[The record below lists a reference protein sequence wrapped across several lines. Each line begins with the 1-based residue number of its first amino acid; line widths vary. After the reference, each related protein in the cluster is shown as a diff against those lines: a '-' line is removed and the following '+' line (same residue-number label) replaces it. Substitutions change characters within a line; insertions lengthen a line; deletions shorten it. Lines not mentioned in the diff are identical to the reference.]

1 MSNYNSTST
10 DSITSGSILSTIM
23 RLFLRDCKHHLRK
36 QSDILN
42 PLCFFVIIC
51 SLFPLGLSA
60 DRELLNTIGGGVIW
74 VSVLLSLMMGLNQL
88 FRDDYEAGVLEQF
101 LFTNTSLT
109 QVALAKIAAYWCLSA
124 LPMIIMSPIV
134 GTAYH
139 LTSDQ
144 ILVLVLG
151 LALGSPTL
159 ALLGSIGAALTL
171 NLKNGGV
178 LLAILVLPL
187 FAPVL
192 IFGAG
197 MVNAVHIGLPVN
209 AQLSILGALMFGSL
223 SLAPFATSFALK
235 NSLDY

>member
-1 MSNYNSTST
+1 MN
-10 DSITSGSILSTIM
+10 GK
-23 RLFLRDCKHHLRK
+23 LFISLYLRDCKHQWRK

-51 SLFPLGLSA
+51 SLFPLALSA
-60 DRELLNTIGGGVIW
+60 DRDLLNLIGGGVIW
-74 VSVLLSLMMGLNQL
+74 VSVLLSMMMGLGQL

-101 LFTNTSLT
+101 VFTRASLT
-109 QVALAKIAAYWCLSA
+109 VVALAKIFAYWSLCA
-124 LPMIIMSPIV
+124 LPMILLAPV
-134 GTAYH
+134 LGTAYY
-139 LTSDQ
+139 LSASQ
-144 ILVLVLG
+144 IQALLIGLLLG
-151 LALGSPTL
+151 TPTL

-178 LLAILVLPL
+178 LLAILILPL

-197 MVNAVHIGLPVN
+197 MVTASNLGLPIT
-209 AQLSILGALMFGSL
+209 AQLYLLAAIMVGTLT
-223 SLAPFATSFALK
+223 LAPFATGLALR

>member
-1 MSNYNSTST
+1 MMNT
-10 DSITSGSILSTIM
+10 LF

-60 DRELLNTIGGGVIW
+60 NRELLNTIGGGVIW
-74 VSVLLSLMMGLNQL
+74 VSVLLSMMMGLNQI

-101 LFTNTSLT
+101 LFTHTTLI
-109 QVALAKIAAYWCLSA
+109 QVALAKIAAYWCLNA
-124 LPMIIMSPIV
+124 LPMIILAPVM

-139 LTSDQ
+139 LNGNQ
-144 ILVLVLG
+144 ILVLMMGLTLG
-151 LALGSPTL
+151 TPTL

-178 LLAILVLPL
+178 LLAILILPL

-197 MVNAVHIGLPVN
+197 MVSAINMGLPVN
-209 AQLSILGALMFGSL
+209 AQLSLLGALMFGSM
-223 SLAPFATSFALK
+223 SLAPFAISFALK

>member
-1 MSNYNSTST
+1 MNNFSSRSTASAT
-10 DSITSGSILSTIM
+10 NGSVLNTLM

-42 PLCFFVIIC
+42 PLCFFIIIC

-60 DRELLNTIGGGVIW
+60 ERELLNTIGGGVIW
-74 VSVLLSLMMGLNQL
+74 VSILLSLMMGLNQL

-109 QVALAKIAAYWCLSA
+109 QVVLAKIAAYWCVSV
-124 LPMIIMSPIV
+124 LPMIILSPIV

-144 ILVLVLG
+144 ILVLVMG

-159 ALLGSIGAALTL
+159 ALLGSIGSALTL

-178 LLAILVLPL
+178 LLAILILPL

-209 AQLSILGALMFGSL
+209 AQLSILGALLFGSL

>member
-1 MSNYNSTST
+1 MNNFSSRSTASAT
-10 DSITSGSILSTIM
+10 NGSVLNTLM

-42 PLCFFVIIC
+42 PLCFFIIIC

-60 DRELLNTIGGGVIW
+60 ERELLNTIGGGVIW
-74 VSVLLSLMMGLNQL
+74 VSILLSLMMGLNQL

-109 QVALAKIAAYWCLSA
+109 QVVLAKIAAYWCVSA
-124 LPMIIMSPIV
+124 LPMIILSPIV

-144 ILVLVLG
+144 ILVLVMG

-159 ALLGSIGAALTL
+159 ALLGSIGSALTL

-178 LLAILVLPL
+178 LLAILILPL

-209 AQLSILGALMFGSL
+209 AQLSILGALLFGSL

>member
-1 MSNYNSTST
+1 MTST
-10 DSITSGSILSTIM
+10 LY

-74 VSVLLSLMMGLNQL
+74 VSVLLSMMMGLNQI

-101 LFTNTSLT
+101 LFTHTTLT
-109 QVALAKIAAYWCLSA
+109 QVALAKIAAFWCLSA
-124 LPMIIMSPIV
+124 LPMIILAPVM

-139 LTSDQ
+139 LNGDQ
-144 ILVLVLG
+144 ILVLMMGLTLG
-151 LALGSPTL
+151 TPTL

-178 LLAILVLPL
+178 LLAILILPL

-197 MVNAVHIGLPVN
+197 MVSAVGMGLPVN
-209 AQLSILGALMFGSL
+209 AQLSLLGALMFGSL

>member
-1 MSNYNSTST
+1 MTST
-10 DSITSGSILSTIM
+10 LY

-74 VSVLLSLMMGLNQL
+74 VSVLLSTMMGLNQI

-101 LFTNTSLT
+101 LFTHTTLT

-124 LPMIIMSPIV
+124 LPMIVLAPVM

-139 LTSDQ
+139 LNGDQ
-144 ILVLVLG
+144 ILVLMMGLTLG
-151 LALGSPTL
+151 TPTL

-178 LLAILVLPL
+178 LLAILILPL

-197 MVNAVHIGLPVN
+197 MVSAVGMGLPVD
-209 AQLSILGALMFGSL
+209 AQLSLLGALMFGSL
-223 SLAPFATSFALK
+223 SLAPFAISFALK